1 MLLAGKILRRKN
13 PGANCGNS
21 GRAEADSKLAAAKAE
36 AETIRVKGAAEAET
50 IRLKSAA
57 EAEAIRLRGE
67 ALRDNPCLVALT
79 TAERWDGKL
88 PDTMIPGSTVP
99 FISTK

>member
-1 MLLAGKILRRKN
+1 
-13 PGANCGNS
+13 
-21 GRAEADSKLAAAKAE
+21 
-36 AETIRVKGAAEAET
+36 
-50 IRLKSAA
+50 AA

-67 ALRDNPCLVALT
+67 ALRENPGLVALT

>member
-1 MLLAGKILRRKN
+1 MLRYKLVQKKN
-13 PGANCGNS
+13 FTKG
-21 GRAEADSKLAAAKAE
+21 AEADSKLAAAKAE
-36 AETIRVKGAAEAET
+36 AETIRVRGAAEAET

-67 ALRDNPCLVALT
+67 ALRDNPGLVALT